1 MYRILNH
8 EYFNIKLKLIKI
20 MIRHNFKPCYI
31 ILRIRKRVK
40 KIRSD
45 KMGIDL
51 NLKFDEISGIKDR
64 IFDFFSVSFL
74 LNKSIYL
81 MIRIKI

>member
-20 MIRHNFKPCYI
+20 MIRHNFKACYI
-31 ILRIRKRVK
+31 ILRIRKWVK
-40 KIRSD
+40 KMRSD